1 MAVNDFFITQ
11 KWFTKRDNY
20 KTPAFD
26 TFFMSFFKYK
36 GSKIDVISVI
46 QLTKELDNLHIDNKN
61 IIKMFDCFYKGKH
74 NVLKGTVWDD
84 ITGFCDVTDFLK
96 IIKNNDEKGYLIQ
109 ALNDFISYGGIIRIN
124 DEDYSYLDKEDISR
138 AVEQNTTIIIN

>member
-46 QLTKELDNLHIDNKN
+46 QLT
-61 IIKMFDCFYKGKH
+61 IKHLYYVF
-74 NVLKGTVWDD
+74 
-84 ITGFCDVTDFLK
+84 
-96 IIKNNDEKGYLIQ
+96 
-109 ALNDFISYGGIIRIN
+109 
-124 DEDYSYLDKEDISR
+124 
-138 AVEQNTTIIIN
+138 IINMKIV